1 MARDFTIV
9 QPLPP
14 GDHGPAFRGPP
25 EAWLPDPRPAGAS
38 QWQVRLRVAGVS
50 RLVRCRV
57 GDPWTTRDGIQ
68 RRVEWVPMAENG
80 DVLPVEKW
88 LPTMDGELFLVGPT
102 ATPSLL
108 LTGEADV
115 PLGWL
120 GEAVD
125 AMVLGRVTQRTVSAF
140 LQDVARRL
148 AGAEEDA
155 ADEPVAHP
163 SSSGTHQRS

>member
-1 MARDFTIV
+1 
-9 QPLPP
+9 
-14 GDHGPAFRGPP
+14 
-25 EAWLPDPRPAGAS
+25 
-38 QWQVRLRVAGVS
+38 
-50 RLVRCRV
+50 
-57 GDPWTTRDGIQ
+57 
-68 RRVEWVPMAENG
+68 MAEDG

-102 ATPSLL
+102 ATSSLL

-140 LQDVARRL
+140 LQDIASRL
-148 AGAEEDA
+148 AGPEDDA
-155 ADEPVAHP
+155 ADEPLAHP
-163 SSSGTHQRS
+163 SSRGTHQRS